1 MLSKENVEKL
11 VKTGLYKHE
20 PDKKYRSSLYWD
32 NMYHCFNW
40 TFKVKHNESKDI
52 WYMVDT
58 YFNDKYIELTEST
71 QEDAQAEYDEVL
83 DSFVSEFEGLSISD
97 ELLANYRQLFVD
109 LLAKTKYS
117 VGEAEKDGELEH
129 NIKSISDNGQTISYS
144 DKVKSYLVSTDDSE
158 LFSGFSKLLAP
169 YRRVNVAS

>member
-11 VKTGLYKHE
+11 VKSGLYKHE

-58 YFNDKYIELTEST
+58 YFGDKYIELTDENFNEFEFLFDFNEVDKHSGKNIW
-71 QEDAQAEYDEVL
+71 EYDEDDYWHVAV
-83 DSFVSEFEGLSISD
+83 DSGGMYCGGKYFVKKG
-97 ELLANYRQLFVD
+97 A
-109 LLAKTKYS
+109 
-117 VGEAEKDGELEH
+117 
-129 NIKSISDNGQTISYS
+129 IKSKE
-144 DKVKSYLVSTDDSE
+144 KVLERIEGEIRSLE
-158 LFSGFSKLLAP
+158 RQIESKRAD
-169 YRRVNVAS
+169 YQRVQNDEVNINWV